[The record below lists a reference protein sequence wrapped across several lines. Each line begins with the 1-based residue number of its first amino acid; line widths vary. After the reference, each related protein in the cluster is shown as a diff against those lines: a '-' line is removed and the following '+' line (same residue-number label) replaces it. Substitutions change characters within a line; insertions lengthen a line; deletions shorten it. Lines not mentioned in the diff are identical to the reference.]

1 MWHDWQ
7 IIGKLRIGSRGK
19 MKLIRRSTWL
29 DLAIDLR
36 SSVIHAIW
44 RRVLATM
51 IFALIIAIAYHK
63 GFAVNQPTLAGLIP
77 GVVLGLLLVFRT
89 NTAYERFW
97 EGCKIWYNLLSASRI
112 LCRNIWVIVPV
123 NNPEHLRRKIS
134 NIRLVG
140 LLIIAIKSHLRNQNI
155 DDATFQEIITQE
167 QRRQLKVVNNIPLKI
182 INLIAEYFGQLFD
195 ERADIS
201 NMICNRSF
209 IELNRSLDQITML
222 IGDCQRILDT
232 PLPRSYSIHLK
243 HLLLLYCFALPFQFV
258 QALDWFTIPTV
269 GIISFAL
276 LGIEDIGVEIENP
289 FGYDINDLPLDRFCQ
304 ELQAEI
310 ETEWINCEPNFSYY
324 DTNIL

>member
-1 MWHDWQ
+1 
-7 IIGKLRIGSRGK
+7 
-19 MKLIRRSTWL
+19 MKLIRKSTWL

-36 SSVIHAIW
+36 SSVIRAIW

-51 IFALIIAIAYHK
+51 IFAFLITIAYHK

-123 NNPEHLRRKIS
+123 NNTEDLRSKIS

-140 LLIIAIKSHLRNQNI
+140 LLIIAIKLHLRNQII
-155 DDATFQEIITQE
+155 DEDTAKQIINQEIITQE
-167 QRRQLKVVNNIPLKI
+167 QYWQLKQANNLPARIVNWL
-182 INLIAEYFGQLFD
+182 AEYFGQLFD
-195 ERADIS
+195 ERADKRNI
-201 NMICNRSF
+201 ICNRSF

-232 PLPRSYSIHLK
+232 PLPRPYSIHLK

-258 QALDWFTIPTV
+258 QPLDWFTIPIV

-289 FGYDINDLPLDRFCQ
+289 FGYDLNDLPLDRFCQ

-310 ETEWINCEPNFSYY
+310 EIEWINCEPNFSNH
-324 DTNIL
+324 DR

>member
-1 MWHDWQ
+1 MV
-7 IIGKLRIGSRGK
+7 R
-19 MKLIRRSTWL
+19 LIRKSTWL

-51 IFALIIAIAYHK
+51 IFALIIAIAHHK

-123 NNPEHLRRKIS
+123 ENPEDLRIKIS
-134 NIRLVG
+134 SIRLVG
-140 LLIIAIKSHLRNQNI
+140 LLIIAIKSYLKNQVI
-155 DDATFQEIITQE
+155 DYNTVQKIITQE
-167 QRRQLKVVNNIPLKI
+167 QYLQLKEVNNIPI
-182 INLIAEYFGQLFD
+182 RVINFLAEYFGQLFD
-195 ERADIS
+195 ERSDNTNI
-201 NMICNRSF
+201 ICNRSF

-222 IGDCQRILDT
+222 FGDCQRILDT
-232 PLPRSYSIHLK
+232 PLPKPYSIHLK
-243 HLLLLYCFALPFQFV
+243 HLLLLLYCFALPFQFV
-258 QALDWFTIPTV
+258 QPLDWFTIPTV

-289 FGYDINDLPLDRFCQ
+289 FGYDINDLPLDRFSQ

-310 ETEWINCEPNFSYY
+310 ETEWINFEPDLSAMTSDIF
-324 DTNIL
+324 